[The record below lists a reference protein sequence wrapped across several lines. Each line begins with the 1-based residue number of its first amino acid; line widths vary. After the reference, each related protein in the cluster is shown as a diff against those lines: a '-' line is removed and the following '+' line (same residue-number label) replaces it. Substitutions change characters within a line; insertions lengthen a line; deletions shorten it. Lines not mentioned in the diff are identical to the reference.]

1 MKRVYLKTTN
11 INYHSLIGKF
21 TSMLFLILIIISCS
35 KKDDVEALKIS
46 QEIKELI
53 YFKGNESASTVLINS
68 QGGPGYQLDEGTVN
82 LFFQGYNTD
91 DVLMANVHQAQTKNL
106 DPFTNNDLTLE
117 QAVNF
122 NAESVENLFR
132 TIQFFK
138 DQGRTVYVL
147 GVSYGAFLTQQL
159 IAKHGI
165 NVADK
170 YIILTGRLDI
180 NDEIWQGAAEG
191 KDSKFINAVTPD
203 IAANPGASA
212 AERNTARLFAG
223 IAKNRYTQNLRAI
236 NDLSNLMYV
245 YGKNDNAV
253 GRLTSEEIQFLQT
266 RNASIISGNG
276 NHDETYEDLIVDAI
290 KDFFGIAP
298 K

>member
-35 KKDDVEALKIS
+35 KKDDLEALKIS

-106 DPFTNNDLTLE
+106 DPFVNNDITLE
-117 QAVNF
+117 QAINF

-147 GVSYGAFLTQQL
+147 GVSYGAFLTQEL

-165 NVADK
+165 DVADK

-203 IAANPGASA
+203 IAANPGANA

-223 IAKNRYTQNLRAI
+223 IAKNRYTQNLKAI

-253 GRLTSEEIQFLQT
+253 GRLTSEEVQFLQT